1 MEKRKYNIK
10 HIIIA
15 ILFGLLLLAGSLLCV
30 PTAHVRAD
38 ATQYTDVITDLKKD
52 DTFNI
57 ADYPAKGGDYGI
69 DIIQIAESESN
80 ELFVYTYQPCRVAL
94 GTDKTQIELSPTQI
108 SMAVA
113 TDLNNLRYTLY
124 GLTEVNR
131 YSTLTKYVV
140 NGCEVNPLLL
150 LRYYSVSMLQRKT
163 IDGLDEAVEVGKL
176 WTVETTENG
185 VKYSERHKE
194 TIEILNPVAGAV
206 RYEKD
211 RVPANWGKDGVDN
224 HFIAFN
230 TDLPIDDL
238 LEADVSYMTVAIG
251 EDVGAP
257 QGKFI
262 TLFELLGIHGA
273 NEAVGGTKDNFVKL
287 LRDYAIEHNK
297 IASGN
302 VTVKKNQSYTFGTG
316 GWFSEDTYS
325 WNRIMRMS
333 DFKNSWG
340 AGETA
345 GKVCGLTGAYNISD
359 LDTRKWVLCYR
370 ETPYDQVNSPF
381 EQWFDGSTGGYW
393 YDLDIVVLRLKFE
406 TDGTV
411 YDMGT
416 VSNKVN
422 QSTIIQGNMPK
433 SFWETIAD
441 FFKSVGN
448 WFSENW
454 HWILI
459 AVLGIILL
467 IVLMP
472 FMPVILSFLATC
484 LKYLFKGLVWL
495 ISLPVKGI
503 AALVRK
509 IKEKRAE
516 KAS

>member
-1 MEKRKYNIK
+1 MFKFKYNFKYIYAV
-10 HIIIA
+10 I
-15 ILFGLLLLAGSLLCV
+15 LCV
-30 PTAHVRAD
+30 LLFVSGLFLHAPTAFVCAD
-38 ATQYTDVITDLKKD
+38 APQYTDLITDLKKD
-52 DTFNI
+52 ETFNI
-57 ADYPAKGGDYGI
+57 SNYPAKGGDYGI
-69 DIIQIAESESN
+69 EIIQIAESENN
-80 ELFVYTYQPCRVAL
+80 ELFIYTYQPCRVAL

-206 RYEKD
+206 RYQKD
-211 RVPANWGKDGVDN
+211 KVPANWGKDGCDN
-224 HFIAFN
+224 HFIAFD

-251 EDVGAP
+251 DDVGAP
-257 QGKFI
+257 KGKFI
-262 TLFELLGIHGA
+262 TIYELVGIA
-273 NEAVGGTKDNFVKL
+273 ATNEAMNGDQDNFAKL
-287 LRDYAIEHNK
+287 LRDYAINHDK
-297 IASGN
+297 ISSGN
-302 VTVKKNQSYTFGTG
+302 VTVRKSQKYTFGTG
-316 GWFSEDTYS
+316 GWFSEKQFS
-325 WNRIMRMS
+325 WNRIMTMPA
-333 DFKNSWG
+333 FVNSWG
-340 AGETA
+340 D
-345 GKVCGLTGAYNISD
+345 GKVCGMTGAYDID
-359 LDTRKWVLCYR
+359 DMKTRKWVLCYR
-370 ETPYDQVNSPF
+370 ETPYDQVNSIF
-381 EQWFDGSTGGYW
+381 EEWFDGSTGGYW

-406 TDGTV
+406 TNGTV

-422 QSTIIQGNMPK
+422 QTVIISGNKP
-433 SFWETIAD
+433 ETVWDSITG
-441 FFKSVGN
+441 FFASIGN